1 MNAVS
6 RSCTS
11 PTPTTTEGNTM
22 QAQHQSS
29 SGTKANTP
37 ARHLVATAIIGS
49 AVIGYLVHKTPESR
63 TRLES
68 LSQMA
73 STLGE
78 LSERDAALVAQLLA
92 IPSRCPST
100 TDMRTEHNV

>member
-1 MNAVS
+1 
-6 RSCTS
+6 
-11 PTPTTTEGNTM
+11 M
-22 QAQHQSS
+22 QAQNLSS
-29 SGTKANTP
+29 SAAKATTP
-37 ARHLVATAIIGS
+37 ARHLVATAIIGA

-78 LSERDAALVAQLLA
+78 LSETDAAVVAQLLA
-92 IPSRCPST
+92 NTAYRET
-100 TDMRTEHNV
+100 ARHA

>member
-1 MNAVS
+1 
-6 RSCTS
+6 
-11 PTPTTTEGNTM
+11 M

-29 SGTKANTP
+29 SGKKAITP
-37 ARHLVATAIIGS
+37 ARHLVVTAIIGA

-73 STLGE
+73 RTLGD
-78 LSERDAALVAQLLA
+78 LSETDAAVVSQLLA
-92 IPSRCPST
+92 APATRGKSRY
-100 TDMRTEHNV
+100 V